1 MFSYIQFVYS
11 RCSLGDVS
19 IPKEIHCKAK
29 YWKSL
34 TEGNTEF
41 PKHPVVTMGI
51 EVRSVKAISM
61 HRTHYNV
68 GLNISCKQDKT
79 NRKLTNK

>member
-19 IPKEIHCKAK
+19 IPKGTLCKAK

-34 TEGNTEF
+34 TEGKTEL
-41 PKHPVVTMGI
+41 PKHHVIAMGI
-51 EVRSVKAISM
+51 EVRYVKAISL

-68 GLNISCKQDKT
+68 RLNFSCKQDKT
-79 NRKLTNK
+79 NIN